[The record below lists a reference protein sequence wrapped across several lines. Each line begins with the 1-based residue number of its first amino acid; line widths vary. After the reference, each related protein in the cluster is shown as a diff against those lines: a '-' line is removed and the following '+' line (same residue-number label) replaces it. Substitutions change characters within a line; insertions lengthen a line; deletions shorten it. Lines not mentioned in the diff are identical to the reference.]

1 VRILL
6 EVHGA
11 GNIVVDPDKTNK
23 CRLYKE
29 KMLFLINMTNV
40 ERATFD
46 FDGKDAR
53 IFRENFIFDMD
64 TVTDLG
70 KYLVV
75 LRKTFIKGKNKHPK
89 FLYIIEPVNKI
100 FYFKR

>member
-1 VRILL
+1 MLRGQLLILM
-6 EVHGA
+6 E
-11 GNIVVDPDKTNK
+11 
-23 CRLYKE
+23 R
-29 KMLFLINMTNV
+29 MLAYLGKILSLIWY
-40 ERATFD
+40 
-46 FDGKDAR
+46 
-53 IFRENFIFDMD
+53 

-70 KYLVV
+70 KYLAV

>member
-1 VRILL
+1 MWRKDNVLTALVLHFANLGVVRILL

-29 KMLFLINMTNV
+29 KMLFLINRTNV

-53 IFRENFIFDMD
+53 IFRENFIFDM
-64 TVTDLG
+64 V
-70 KYLVV
+70 Y
-75 LRKTFIKGKNKHPK
+75 RH
-89 FLYIIEPVNKI
+89 
-100 FYFKR
+100 